1 MCRFSTWETSFE
13 CQKYYLYRSIYIFMC
28 QFSICFIPPAHNRT
42 NTCKQPTQM
51 LMISIGKC
59 LSIFKQTI
67 RNFRW
72 TEILYGFKYMLVF
85 LSAFFFLSI
94 FRSYSFSLHHLSASV
109 MLSVNIIFFLLDL
122 EYVRTHQEHCCTSDS
137 TIINLVFRRF
147 PSAASL
153 HDRCIVKW
161 LLYAFSVALELTRY
175 GLFCHDK
182 KKLIKTS

>member
-67 RNFRW
+67 RIFGEQRDIIWIQIYACFPFR
-72 TEILYGFKYMLVF
+72 LF
-85 LSAFFFLSI
+85 LSLYLPRLLVLSSP
-94 FRSYSFSLHHLSASV
+94 FVSRRYAQRKY
-109 MLSVNIIFFLLDL
+109 IFFWILSMW
-122 EYVRTHQEHCCTSDS
+122 EHIKNT
-137 TIINLVFRRF
+137 
-147 PSAASL
+147 AAL
-153 HDRCIVKW
+153 PIRP
-161 LLYAFSVALELTRY
+161 
-175 GLFCHDK
+175 
-182 KKLIKTS
+182 

>member
-1 MCRFSTWETSFE
+1 
-13 CQKYYLYRSIYIFMC
+13 MC
-28 QFSICFIPPAHNRT
+28 QFSICFIPPAHDRT

-67 RNFRW
+67 RIFGEQRDIIWIQIYACFLFR
-72 TEILYGFKYMLVF
+72 LF
-85 LSAFFFLSI
+85 LSLYLPLLLVLSSP
-94 FRSYSFSLHHLSASV
+94 FVSRRYAQRKY
-109 MLSVNIIFFLLDL
+109 IFFLDL

-153 HDRCIVKW
+153 HDRCIVK
-161 LLYAFSVALELTRY
+161 
-175 GLFCHDK
+175 
-182 KKLIKTS
+182 